1 MADVKCGRVS
11 KMSKRQI
18 MAKIKSDIINAQHL
32 FNILDESLVKERL
45 EAQIGYMR
53 NLYEY
58 IEQEG
63 KV

>member
-1 MADVKCGRVS
+1 
-11 KMSKRQI
+11 MSKRQI